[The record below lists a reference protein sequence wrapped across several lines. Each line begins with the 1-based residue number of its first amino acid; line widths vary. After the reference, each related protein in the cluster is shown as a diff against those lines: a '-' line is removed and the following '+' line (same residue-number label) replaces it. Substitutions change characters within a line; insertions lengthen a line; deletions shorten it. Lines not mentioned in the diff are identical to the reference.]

1 MTGQLKDQVAIITG
15 AGEGLGRT
23 FAIHL
28 ADQGVRVV
36 VNNRKREP
44 EGTAGSADLTVAA
57 IQGRGGTAMANYD
70 PVDDSNSGERMV
82 EQALEA
88 FGRLD
93 IVVPNAAISPERS
106 VHRMPPDHFREVMDI
121 NFFGGLYLTH
131 AAIPYLR
138 AQGYGRLVFIISTA
152 GLHGGHGLAAYS
164 ASKAALVALMQCVA
178 VENREKGIRSN
189 ALAPYAAT
197 RMTTHAMPAPLR
209 ELLTP
214 DRVAPLLGWLAS
226 PECGLSGEIV
236 ISGGGAV
243 RLAGMTE
250 SGCRIIPDVRTKTAE
265 DLEALC
271 SNLLDMSDLHRFP
284 DAMSEF
290 EDMVRCLEES
300 GDTGL

>member
-1 MTGQLKDQVAIITG
+1 MMAQLKDQVAIITG
-15 AGEGLGRT
+15 AGKGLGRT
-23 FAIHL
+23 FAIYL

-36 VNNRKREP
+36 VNNRRREP
-44 EGTAGSADLTVAA
+44 EGTPGSADLTVAA
-57 IQGRGGTAMANYD
+57 IGERGGTAIANYD

-93 IVVPNAAISPERS
+93 IVVPNAAISPERT
-106 VHRMPPDHFREVMDI
+106 VHRMPLDHFRQVMDT
-121 NFFGGLYLTH
+121 NFYGGLHLTR
-131 AAIPYLR
+131 AAIPHLR
-138 AQGYGRLVFIISTA
+138 AEGYGRLVFIISTA
-152 GLHGGHGLAAYS
+152 GLHGGHGLAAYG

-178 VENREKGIRSN
+178 VENREKGIHSN

-197 RMTTHAMPAPLR
+197 QMTSHAMPAPLR
-209 ELLTP
+209 EILTP
-214 DRVAPLLGWLAS
+214 DRVAPVLGWLAS
-226 PECGLSGEIV
+226 PDCHLSGEIV

-250 SGCRIIPDVRTKTAE
+250 SSCRVIPDVRTKTAE

-271 SNLLDMSDLHRFP
+271 SNLFDISDLHRFP

-290 EDMVRCLEES
+290 HDMVRCLEES
-300 GDTGL
+300 GDAG